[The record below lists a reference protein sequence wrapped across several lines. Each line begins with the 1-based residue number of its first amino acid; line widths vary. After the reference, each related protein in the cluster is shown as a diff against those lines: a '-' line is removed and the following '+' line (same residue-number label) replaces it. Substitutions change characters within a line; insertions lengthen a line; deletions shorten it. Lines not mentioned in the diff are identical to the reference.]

1 MSAEQRASRVGRA
14 LVRIALTV
22 IAGVAV
28 GIVYVIVFVV
38 ARTGTDD
45 LPLSIS
51 LGYGALFAIPMG
63 VVLSVA
69 GALGAMIAR
78 LLVGRDRPLV
88 IGAGSVVGGVLATTL
103 IAGTGISPAGILYF
117 AMAALGQAVVTGL
130 VVSRRSATEVSRI

>member
-14 LVRIALTV
+14 LVRIGLTL

-28 GIVYVIVFVV
+28 GIFYVIVYVV
-38 ARTGTDD
+38 AKTGTDD

-51 LGYGALFAIPMG
+51 LGYAALFAIPMG
-63 VVLSVA
+63 VALSIA

-78 LLVGRDRPLV
+78 LSSGSYRPLV
-88 IGAGSVVGGVLATTL
+88 IGVGSVIGGGLVTAL
-103 IAGTGISPAGILYF
+103 IAGTGISTAGILYF

-130 VVSRRSATEVSRI
+130 AVSRRSATEVSRL